1 MSRPFVLL
9 AIAGAL
15 VMPAVYS
22 VTRPDPEAKAKADG
36 LQTLVSDPYRL
47 DKIYRSMEGPWSI
60 QSGIHLAAGAKS
72 GVLWV
77 TGLETEVV
85 DATAQKPISSGVFL
99 SIPISPFAEHGRTP
113 LQYNQ
118 QLGGKT
124 HLDWRLFTLVP
135 GRSSIELPP
144 GFGVPIPSDA
154 ALDYVTMSLNLN
166 ERDQV
171 VNVRMRT
178 KVHTIAADQPGAPT
192 KGLFRR
198 ALYVLQP
205 HGVSAKMGPGCMAKA
220 GMHMGAGCA
229 ELSKAEHVRGSECG
243 ETRRWPDEPLDRPSR
258 SPHLHDGDYA
268 TVESPFD
275 TTIHYATMHVHPFAR
290 GMELRDLTTGTTIF
304 RLNSQDWPDR
314 VGVAYVEEFKSIE
327 GIPIQRDHRYELS
340 AEYDNPLK
348 VETDAMAIPLP
359 LLSGKGSDVI
369 RLRRSLLFG
378 NGQLGWKKQPES
390 FRGWPHSQDG
400 CATSGLAGACLPHNI
415 R

>member
-15 VMPAVYS
+15 VVPAVYS
-22 VTRPDPEAKAKADG
+22 ITRPDPEAKAKAEG
-36 LQTLVSDPYRL
+36 LQTLVSDAYRL

-60 QSGIHLAAGAKS
+60 QSGIHLATGAKS

-85 DATAQKPISSGVFL
+85 DAEVQQPISQEFFCHSNL
-99 SIPISPFAEHGRTP
+99 TFAEHGRTP

-135 GRSSIELPP
+135 GRSSIELPS
-144 GFGVPIPSDA
+144 GFGVPIPADA

-178 KVHTIAADQPGAPT
+178 KVHTLAADQPGAPT
-192 KGLFRR
+192 KALFRR

-205 HGVSAKMGPGCMAKA
+205 HGVSAKMGPACMAQA

-229 ELSKAEHVRGSECG
+229 ELSKVNMSGEVNANKRG
-243 ETRRWPDEPLDRPSR
+243 
-258 SPHLHDGDYA
+258 DGLMNHWIVPPGHHIY
-268 TVESPFD
+268 TTEITPQLNLPFD

-340 AEYDNPLK
+340 AEYDNPLDS
-348 VETDAMAIPLP
+348 ETDAMAILY
-359 LLSGKGSDVI
+359 LYFLEKD
-369 RLRRSLLFG
+369 LR
-378 NGQLGWKKQPES
+378 
-390 FRGWPHSQDG
+390 
-400 CATSGLAGACLPHNI
+400 
-415 R
+415 